1 MTYSIPSS
9 RASFISA
16 KVSDSDGKRP
26 RLAIN
31 FRRLTTL
38 DRYMISELGGP
49 FAFGFTVFTLILTAT
64 QMIAVGKLVSDEH
77 APLWAALEFFLWEQ
91 PQYLLK
97 VIPMAMLLGVLL
109 ALGRL
114 SGESEITAMKAGG
127 ISLLRIV
134 APLLVIGLIAS
145 FIVLVLQEELVPL
158 ANDQAAYVREAVI
171 KKLSPFT
178 SNLNF
183 NIPLPGGG
191 SQLTRAASLDPTTQT
206 LMHVTII
213 QYDKENRFVQ
223 IIKSDKAKYIAPT
236 WSFADAII
244 YRFNPDGSLSAV
256 STDPRL
262 RVDIGAP
269 PSEMAK
275 RAVLSN
281 PEEMSRAQIKEQLDS
296 GQLSPLQ
303 ENQFRQS
310 YDAKLALPFAS
321 FVFALIAVPFG
332 LRRARGGG
340 TSLGFGLALPI
351 VFAYYVI
358 VTIFGSIGELGGPA
372 AFIAAWTP
380 NLLFTAIGLWLLR
393 RASAV

>member
-1 MTYSIPSS
+1 M
-9 RASFISA
+9 
-16 KVSDSDGKRP
+16 
-26 RLAIN
+26 
-31 FRRLTTL
+31 
-38 DRYMISELGGP
+38 DRYMVSELGGP
-49 FAFGFTVFTLILTAT
+49 FSFGFSAFTLIFTAT
-64 QMIAVGKLVSDEH
+64 QLIAIGKLVSDEH
-77 APLWAALEFFLWEQ
+77 APLWAAIQFFLWEL
-91 PQYLLK
+91 PQYLLL

-109 ALGRL
+109 SLGRL

-127 ISLLRIV
+127 ISVLRIV
-134 APLLVIGLIAS
+134 APLLVVGLIAS
-145 FIVLVLQEELVPL
+145 LVVLVLQEELVPI

-183 NIPLPGGG
+183 NIPLAGGG
-191 SQLTRAASLDPTTQT
+191 SRLTRAASLDPATQT
-206 LMHVTII
+206 LLHVTII
-213 QYDKENRFVQ
+213 EYDKENRFVQ
-223 IIKSDKAKYIAPT
+223 IIKSDKAKYVAPT
-236 WSFADAII
+236 WSFADATI
-244 YRFNPDGSLSAV
+244 YRFNPDGSLGAV

-262 RVDIGAP
+262 RVDIGEP

-275 RAVLSN
+275 RATLSN
-281 PEEMSRAQIKEQLDS
+281 PEEMSRAQIKQQLDS

-303 ENQFRQS
+303 ENQFRET
-310 YDAKLALPFAS
+310 YEAKLARPFAS

-332 LRRARGGG
+332 MRPARGGG
-340 TSLGFGLALPI
+340 TSLGFGLAVAI

>member
-1 MTYSIPSS
+1 MTCSIPNS
-9 RASFISA
+9 RANFISA

-31 FRRLTTL
+31 FRRLTIM
-38 DRYMISELGGP
+38 DRYMVTELGGP
-49 FAFGFTVFTLILTAT
+49 FSFGFSAFTLIFTAT
-64 QMIAVGKLVSDEH
+64 QLIAIGKLVSDEH
-77 APLWAALEFFLWEQ
+77 APLWAAIQFFLWEL
-91 PQYLLK
+91 PQYLLL

-109 ALGRL
+109 SLGRL

-127 ISLLRIV
+127 ISVLRIV
-134 APLLVIGLIAS
+134 APLLVVGFIAS
-145 FIVLVLQEELVPL
+145 LVVLVLQEELVPI

-183 NIPLPGGG
+183 NIPLAGGG
-191 SQLTRAASLDPTTQT
+191 SRLTRAASLDPATQT
-206 LMHVTII
+206 LLHVTII
-213 QYDKENRFVQ
+213 EYDKENRFVQ
-223 IIKSDKAKYIAPT
+223 IIKSDKAKYVAPT
-236 WSFADAII
+236 WSFADATI
-244 YRFNPDGSLSAV
+244 YRFNPDGSLGAV

-262 RVDIGAP
+262 RVDIGEP

-275 RAVLSN
+275 RATLSN
-281 PEEMSRAQIKEQLDS
+281 PEEMSRAQIKQQLDS

-303 ENQFRQS
+303 ENQFRET
-310 YDAKLALPFAS
+310 YEAKLARPFAS

-332 LRRARGGG
+332 MRPARGGG
-340 TSLGFGLALPI
+340 TSLGFGLAVAI
-351 VFAYYVI
+351 VFVYYVI
-358 VTIFGSIGELGGPA
+358 VTIFAAIGELGGPA